1 MRLARRDV
9 ITGLA
14 AALSTTREAQAQ
26 APSPVPPRSGVLAS
40 PGADLEILD
49 LWPGLAPG
57 GGGPVAADGRFDET
71 REGVI
76 TNVTR
81 PCLLVMRAARP
92 NGAAMLVAAGG
103 GYRRID
109 IGNEG
114 VPVANWLAASGVTAF
129 VLIYRLP
136 GEGWAAGPVAPI
148 QDVQRALRFVRSEAS
163 RFAVDPQRIGVL
175 GFSAG
180 GHLMGEAAVRSADA
194 LYAAVDARDD
204 VSPRP
209 DLAGLIYP
217 VITLRPPFDRTSTRR
232 VLVGE
237 SPTLEEAAAHSV
249 DSHVRERGPPIF
261 LSQSADD
268 PIAVV
273 DNSLVM
279 FSALRRALVPV
290 ELHLFERGGHGY
302 GLGVPGSPAAAWPGL
317 FLTWMRR
324 RGFLRA

>member
-1 MRLARRDV
+1 MRLDRR
-9 ITGLA
+9 TLLAGA
-14 AALSTTREAQAQ
+14 AAAVSRGGDARAQAMP
-26 APSPVPPRSGVLAS
+26 AEPLRTV
-40 PGADLEILD
+40 GAGLEIVD
-49 LWPGLAPG
+49 LWPALPPG
-57 GGGPVAADGRFDET
+57 GGGPVAAEGRFDET

-81 PCLLVMRAARP
+81 PCLLVVRPRKP
-92 NGAAMLVAAGG
+92 NGAAIIVAAGG

-114 VPVANWLAASGVTAF
+114 VPVANWLAAAGITAF

-136 GEGWAAGPVAPI
+136 GEGWAAGPAAAL
-148 QDVQRALRFVRSEAS
+148 QDVQRALRVVRADAPT
-163 RFAVDPQRIGVL
+163 FGVDPERIGLL

-180 GHLMGEAAVRSADA
+180 GHLVGEAAVRSAHPSYPPTDDRDA
-194 LYAAVDARDD
+194 LSAR
-204 VSPRP
+204 PE
-209 DLAGLIYP
+209 LAGLIYP

-237 SPTLEEAAAHSV
+237 TPTLAQAAAYSV
-249 DSHVRERGPPIF
+249 DTHVRERSPPMF
-261 LSQSADD
+261 LAQSADD

-273 DNSLVM
+273 DNSLIM
-279 FSALRRALVPV
+279 YSALRNALIPT